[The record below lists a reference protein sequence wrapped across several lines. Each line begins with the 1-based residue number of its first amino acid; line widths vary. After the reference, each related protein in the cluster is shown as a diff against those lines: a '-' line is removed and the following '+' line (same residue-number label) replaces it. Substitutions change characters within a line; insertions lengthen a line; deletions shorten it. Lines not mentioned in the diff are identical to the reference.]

1 MSPPPPS
8 SASLPRFWLRL
19 LAFRV
24 TREEYENLGTRHL
37 VAGIVACWIVG
48 IGRYWDDPR
57 ASMLQHTGLG
67 SVAYIFVL
75 AAVLWL
81 IAKPTA
87 PDRFS
92 YLGILTFV
100 SLTAPPAILYA
111 IPVEKWMTLED
122 ANQMNLRFLGL
133 VALWRVVLWG
143 HYLRR
148 QGLFHAWQ
156 ILVVAIMPLAIIFFA
171 LTALNLHHV
180 VFNIMG
186 GIRDADKS
194 SQDAAYRA
202 LFVLTYL
209 SVPVSFLAGLC
220 WLCMVVGRLRP
231 PSGPS

>member
-1 MSPPPPS
+1 MNAAPS
-8 SASLPRFWLRL
+8 SLPRFWLRL
-19 LAFRV
+19 LTFRA
-24 TREEYENLGTRHL
+24 TPEEYENLNRRHL
-37 VAGIVACWIVG
+37 IAGIVACWIVG

-57 ASMLQHTGLG
+57 ANMLQHTGLG

-87 PDRFS
+87 PDRFT
-92 YLGILTFV
+92 YVGILTFV
-100 SLTAPPAILYA
+100 SLTAPPAALYA
-111 IPVEKWMTLED
+111 IPVEKWMPLED

-148 QGLFHAWQ
+148 QARFSGGE
-156 ILVVAIMPLAIIFFA
+156 ILAVAIMPLAIIFLV
-171 LTALNLHHV
+171 LTELNLHHV

-194 SQDAAYRA
+194 SQDAAYSA
-202 LFVLTYL
+202 LFAFGLL
-209 SVPVSFLAGLC
+209 SIPVSLLASLG
-220 WLCMVVGRLRP
+220 WLGMVVRQWRGDRDALKSP
-231 PSGPS
+231 